1 MGLFEVK
8 VYVNNPTTTRAL
20 QEEIKRRINEIQPQ
34 LCGKVMKNFDEKVHM
49 CQQSRGGHLPDYY
62 SINNPILYFMI
73 RLKNKYLKTKN
84 SLLYLIQSCV
94 NLGLYITV

>member
-49 CQQSRGGHLPDYY
+49 CQQSRGGHLPDV
-62 SINNPILYFMI
+62 LFH
-73 RLKNKYLKTKN
+73 K
-84 SLLYLIQSCV
+84 
-94 NLGLYITV
+94 

>member
-34 LCGKVMKNFDEKVHM
+34 LCLRKGHEKFRRKGAHVPAKPWRPFAR
-49 CQQSRGGHLPDYY
+49 CIIP
-62 SINNPILYFMI
+62 
-73 RLKNKYLKTKN
+73 
-84 SLLYLIQSCV
+84 
-94 NLGLYITV
+94 